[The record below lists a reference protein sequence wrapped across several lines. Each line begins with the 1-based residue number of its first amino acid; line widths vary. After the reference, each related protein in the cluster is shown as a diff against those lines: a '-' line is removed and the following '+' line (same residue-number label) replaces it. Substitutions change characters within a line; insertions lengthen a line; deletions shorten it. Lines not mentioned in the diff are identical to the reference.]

1 MQQSFRVLLVEDD
14 DSLRVCLGEFLADHG
29 WDVGLAASGPEAIE
43 LALRQRFDFS
53 ILDFHLPN
61 GTTGI
66 EVFRRLCALR
76 PLPAILMSGAA
87 NRDETSLCLQA
98 GIFTFL
104 RKPLDLERL
113 RHSVHL
119 LISHHFGGPVGF
131 PVAPIDPR
139 AAAQRLPRPG
149 AHVRPRSNPRPD
161 PRGPQVPPPEGPT
174 H

>member
-61 GTTGI
+61 GTTGLD
-66 EVFRRLCALR
+66 VFRRLCALR

-87 NRDETSLCLQA
+87 NRDEATLALQA

-104 RKPLDLERL
+104 RKPLDLDRL
-113 RHSVHL
+113 RQSVHL
-119 LISHHFGGPVGF
+119 LISHHFGGPLGF
-131 PVAPIDPR
+131 PVAPVQMASARPIAP
-139 AAAQRLPRPG
+139 ALPRPRMPRILRRY
-149 AHVRPRSNPRPD
+149 RPQSR
-161 PRGPQVPPPEGPT
+161 PPEGPPS
-174 H
+174 